1 MTATR
6 REHSGSRELTHRNAT
21 ARSTSRSSAPYI
33 RRRRVGRSDVGCGD
47 RKAVR
52 STRRTRAG
60 SQAQTG
66 LDHEATSP
74 RRISDAATRHSAF
87 GTSGERHASAQQNTK
102 YGRVCARDD
111 RARVG
116 ARRGA
121 RTCCGRVVL
130 GWSFLRASVCCTFQ
144 IGHKFHA
151 PGLWVHDAC
160 ATVGADAWLTSAVTH
175 LVPLAPNAT
184 PPKPLGW
191 HWDWQSH

>member
-1 MTATR
+1 M
-6 REHSGSRELTHRNAT
+6 
-21 ARSTSRSSAPYI
+21 
-33 RRRRVGRSDVGCGD
+33 RVGRAQAARLKPD
-47 RKAVR
+47 
-52 STRRTRAG
+52 STTRP
-60 SQAQTG
+60 S
-66 LDHEATSP
+66 SP

-87 GTSGERHASAQQNTK
+87 TESHGERHASAQQK

-121 RTCCGRVVL
+121 RTCCGCFVVL

-160 ATVGADAWLTSAVTH
+160 ATVGADTWLTSAVTR

-191 HWDWQSH
+191 KGPAMLAPGWHACVRWDISTSARAVTQHDATYTYYLR

>member
-1 MTATR
+1 M
-6 REHSGSRELTHRNAT
+6 
-21 ARSTSRSSAPYI
+21 
-33 RRRRVGRSDVGCGD
+33 RVGRAQAARLKPD
-47 RKAVR
+47 
-52 STRRTRAG
+52 STTRP
-60 SQAQTG
+60 S
-66 LDHEATSP
+66 SP

-87 GTSGERHASAQQNTK
+87 TESHGERHASAQQK

-121 RTCCGRVVL
+121 RTCCGCFVVL

-151 PGLWVHDAC
+151 PGLWVQTRARRC
-160 ATVGADAWLTSAVTH
+160 ADTWLTSAVTH

-191 HWDWQSH
+191 YSKSAGHHGRIISGRVLALARPGQGCEAPLGPMVCLGGV